1 MDGFIMYVKWT
12 FSFYFSLKEHYQ
24 IDDDT
29 SSLIKI
35 SEIYDEFCQ
44 SFPSTS
50 AKAFGMS
57 VRKAFPSIKKK
68 NNNSIAFYTN
78 IKRIVDECK
87 YFKFI
92 YYIYRF
98 FFFLWSFLTN
108 AFFFFF
114 FFKFWKK
121 NRVFFVCFKFA

>member
-1 MDGFIMYVKWT
+1 MYVKLT

-24 IDDDT
+24 IYDDT

-57 VRKAFPSIKKK
+57 IRKAFPSIKKK
-68 NNNSIAFYTN
+68 NSNSIAFYTN

-87 YFKFI
+87 STLNLFI
-92 YYIYRF
+92 IFIDF
-98 FFFLWSFLTN
+98 FFFL
-108 AFFFFF
+108 
-114 FFKFWKK
+114 
-121 NRVFFVCFKFA
+121 